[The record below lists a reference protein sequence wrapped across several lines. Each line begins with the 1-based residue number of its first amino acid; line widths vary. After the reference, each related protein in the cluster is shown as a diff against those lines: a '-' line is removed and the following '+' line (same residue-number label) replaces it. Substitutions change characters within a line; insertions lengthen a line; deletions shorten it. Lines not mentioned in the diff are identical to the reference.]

1 MKAGG
6 GGVSKKKKK
15 RRAMDVDGGCGRMRE
30 RHEGLHS
37 QSKSSVG
44 RRDGRSA
51 FGAYSK
57 VDALT

>member
-1 MKAGG
+1 M
-6 GGVSKKKKK
+6 SKKKKK